1 MISKGTKTYK
11 NHTRYT
17 RNIPQFHVMLQRMFS
32 PTINQTL
39 PASIP
44 QLQTAPHRRR
54 KPNQW
59 WVAWGETQG
68 IGSKPSKDEVGR
80 LVCFRAPRRNIK
92 LMVNSFW
99 RQRVLLAHLQ
109 SSAFDF
115 FLLGERFGYCCSTRK
130 ELQESETNWIK
141 WVTPP
146 LARA

>member
-17 RNIPQFHVMLQRMFS
+17 RNIPEFHVMLQRMFS

-44 QLQTAPHRRR
+44 QLQTAPHRRQ

-59 WVAWGETQG
+59 WVAWG
-68 IGSKPSKDEVGR
+68 R
-80 LVCFRAPRRNIK
+80 LGELARSRRRTRFEGWFASGPPGGTSSLWSTRSGGN
-92 LMVNSFW
+92 VSFGP
-99 RQRVLLAHLQ
+99 
-109 SSAFDF
+109 SAFICIRF

-130 ELQESETNWIK
+130 ELQVSEANWIK
-141 WVTPP
+141 LATPP